1 MSSLLSVFAQ
11 TVLAQTVL
19 AQEGSTE
26 IIPIDTPSVDWP
38 SLVPFLILAVGGLL
52 MLTVS
57 SLVKGLPSWA
67 YSVATAVIATSAAIS
82 TIPLWIRVDDDG
94 SGSLSTLD
102 GALGFDRFG
111 LFAAAVISIGAA
123 LAALLS
129 CDYLSRERLEGVE
142 YYVLMLLSASGGV
155 VMAAANDLIV
165 IFLGLEIL
173 SIAVYVLAAIHLRRI
188 QSQEAGL
195 KYFVLGAFS
204 SAFFLYGIALV
215 YGATGSTNLAI
226 IKNYLATTA
235 LADDALLLGGF
246 ALLLVGF
253 GFKIAAV
260 PFHAWT
266 PDVYQGA
273 PSPIV
278 AFMASVVKVAAF
290 AALMRVFVEG
300 FGSYSDDWQPAIYAL
315 AVVTL
320 VVGSVRAVAQ
330 TDVKRMLAFSSISHA
345 GFILLGVQA
354 ATERG
359 VAASLFYLA
368 VYTFMTVGSFG
379 VITLVGRE
387 GDSRHDLS
395 DYRGLARSRPALALG
410 FTILLLAQAGVPF
423 TAGFMAK
430 FEVISAAADAHSYWL
445 AVVAMVSAV
454 VAAFLY
460 LRIVVAMYLEDGD
473 AEGEPVRIP
482 FPAALAIAIA
492 VVMTVAVGV
501 YPGPLDE
508 LARDAIPRLIAA
520 G

>member
-1 MSSLLSVFAQ
+1 MAVTLATGILAIVAQ
-11 TVLAQTVL
+11 AD
-19 AQEGSTE
+19 ASE
-26 IIPIDTPSVDWP
+26 IVPIDTPSVDWP

-57 SLVKGLPSWA
+57 SLAKGLPSWA
-67 YSVATAVIATSAAIS
+67 YSGATAVIAASAGIS
-82 TIPLWIRVDDDG
+82 TIPLWIRVEGDG
-94 SGSLSTLD
+94 SGALSTLD
-102 GALGFDRFG
+102 GAFGFDRFG
-111 LFAAAVISIGAA
+111 LFAAAVIAAGAS

-129 CDYLSRERLEGVE
+129 WDYLRREGLEGVE
-142 YYVLMLLSASGGV
+142 YYVLLLLSASGGV

-165 IFLGLEIL
+165 VFLGLEIL
-173 SIAVYVLAAIHLRRI
+173 SIAVYVLAALHLRRI

-215 YGATGSTNLAI
+215 YGATGSTNLAV
-226 IKNYLATTA
+226 IKNYLASTV

-273 PSPIV
+273 PSPVV

-290 AALMRVFVEG
+290 AALMRVFVEA
-300 FGSYSDDWQPAIYAL
+300 FGAYADDWQPAIYGL

-354 ATERG
+354 ATDRG

-379 VITLVGRE
+379 VITLVGRD
-387 GDSRHDLS
+387 GDHRHDLD
-395 DYRGLARSRPALALG
+395 DYRGLAKNRPALALG

-430 FEVISAAADAHSYWL
+430 FEVIGAAVDARSYPL
-445 AVVAMVSAV
+445 AIVAMVSAV

-460 LRIVVAMYLEDGD
+460 LRIVVAMYLDDGD
-473 AEGEPVRIP
+473 GGTASVVIP
-482 FPAALAIAIA
+482 FPAGLAIAIS
-492 VVMTVAVGV
+492 VVVTIAVGL

-508 LARDAIPRLIAA
+508 LARDAIPRLVAA